1 MYMYIIIS
9 IHFYFLHKIALVF
22 TKMKI
27 YFTKH
32 STCTTDTWN
41 HLKLSAI
48 TYSFSEGQEPS
59 HRWLMSLM
67 VSRKLYLSQ
76 SHSRQQTFKD
86 KDGMDRR
93 NVVWLISLSLK
104 NTLMYSLH
112 KDGTTL
118 SISSQHYGH
127 IMSTSIAKTDYF
139 SGCNSEALRN

>member
-1 MYMYIIIS
+1 
-9 IHFYFLHKIALVF
+9 
-22 TKMKI
+22 
-27 YFTKH
+27 
-32 STCTTDTWN
+32 
-41 HLKLSAI
+41 
-48 TYSFSEGQEPS
+48 
-59 HRWLMSLM
+59 MSLM

-118 SISSQHYGH
+118 SISSQHYSH

-139 SGCNSEALRN
+139 SGFNSEAL